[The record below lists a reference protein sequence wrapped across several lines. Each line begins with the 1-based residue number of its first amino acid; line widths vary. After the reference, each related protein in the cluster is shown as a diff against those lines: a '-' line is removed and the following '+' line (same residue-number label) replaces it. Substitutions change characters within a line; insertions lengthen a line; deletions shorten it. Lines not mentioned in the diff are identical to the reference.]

1 MKKKF
6 LALVMTLSMVLSLVP
21 MTALAAEGSQAGQ
34 TLTAAE
40 GQTENA
46 ATNGDDQKDDSTTGG
61 DNSTGGA
68 ATEEETTKKNPI
80 VEVEGVKY
88 DISSGDA
95 IVVGCEK
102 DVGELTIPKTISFE
116 GTDYKVTKVVH
127 GLQNNSTLRSVNIQA
142 EITTLDNSIFLND
155 TELTSVTLPDSLK
168 IIETA
173 AFENCASLTQ
183 IDLPEGLEVIKNS
196 VFVGTAI
203 EEITLPSTLKELQSS
218 AFNSVTTLKTVD
230 FNNAGTSVGEK
241 CFQGCNALETVSN
254 TENIT
259 ELGDYAFGSDHQG
272 YNNVNVHCQ
281 SLTGEIKLNSVTKIG
296 KAAFKNCTALNK
308 VSGLENVTEIPD
320 EAFNYCSRLTSIS
333 GLDNITTIGNNA
345 FSKCSAMVK
354 VDGKYVKTGIT
365 ELEGLQLSNLTS
377 IGVRALD
384 SVKAAFEI
392 NESTFSHLTSLGEG
406 AFYSVSNLT
415 GKLVLPEGIP
425 AVGKDTF
432 RGTGITEAILPDSV
446 QSIGETAFFNC
457 RELVNVQ
464 IGQKGGQSSQLT
476 RIEKGAFAKDNFIT
490 SFVIE
495 ADKADISISTDKVQ
509 LGFNEFDV
517 FPEEVKKIITYTV
530 ASVEGEDIGTG
541 TDLQTAINNA
551 SEDDPVTITATKSFV
566 VKSTVTIPAGKTIT
580 LTGNNITVQPGKNF
594 SGPLFVVEDDANLS
608 LDGTLTYKCQ
618 NLSDGVF
625 AQVKGEMTM
634 NNGTITR
641 ATISSTH
648 TGSGIIDVDH
658 GSFIMKGGLANKI
671 STDAYNSGVVYVHNG
686 GTFSMEGGV
695 ISDVSSTNQDA
706 SPVVIDGG
714 SMTMTDG
721 TISDNVTT
729 NAYTSAGVTVNGN
742 SKFEM
747 SGGIIKNNTGI
758 RGVGVYVRENGAY
771 DEETSAKFEM
781 KGGTISG
788 NVANPLPGH
797 PDINARGAGVY
808 VEDNA
813 EFTMSDGMITE
824 NRATGVVSDPYN
836 YGGMG
841 GGVSTMNKALDGGGR
856 FIMNGGTISKNHATN
871 SGGGVFSGSAPDKVV
886 LSAGYI
892 LDNCAGSNGGGVY
905 VSTPPYGLTIKNALV
920 SNNTA
925 TIMGGGIWSCPT
937 GTIVLGADNAVF
949 DNTASEAG
957 DDIAFLDKESEK
969 SGNFYSTF
977 SNVQLGGGLVT
988 WYNDNFVTGKLGPWG
1003 TCGNYRYDMNDPG
1016 NPIISADNSKGSYSL
1031 RAMVSDDGKML
1042 AKNAAS
1048 LLIQG
1053 NTAQRGGGVG
1063 TNGEVDFSG
1072 ETTPTPV
1079 TSLTVHKVWAGNSGN
1094 YPSTVTVNLVRTK
1107 GEKSQTIATVI
1118 LSENSKDKDGKAWSY
1133 TFSNLDNTYTYTVTE
1148 DEVSGYRTSITKDT
1162 KTEVKTDGG
1171 ETSPDNDLSFTI
1183 TNTRKGGGNSG
1194 GGGSI
1199 TIPDD
1204 VPTGLDLKNHY
1215 GYIIGYPVDYY
1226 TGKPTTDQTKKPVG
1240 PEGKITRAE
1249 VATIYFR
1256 MLTDENRAANWNQV
1270 SGFSDVKS
1278 SAWYNNAISTLTKAG
1293 ILKGYE
1299 DGTFQPNGY
1308 ITRAEFATIAIRF
1321 FSGVY
1326 EGEDLFPDIKGH
1338 WAEDYINNAAN
1349 KGLVKGYED
1358 GTFGPDRYITRAEAV
1373 TLVNRTLNRHPH
1385 NDGLHKDMLVWPDNM
1400 DTSKWYYADMQEA
1413 TNSHEPDKNKSTAD
1427 KEYWGKMLPIR
1438 DWEALE
1444 KEWSNANSAPGEGEV
1459 V

>member
-68 ATEEETTKKNPI
+68 TTEEKTTKKNPI
-80 VEVEGVKY
+80 VEGVKY
-88 DISSGDA
+88 DISSGYA
-95 IVVGCEK
+95 IVVGCEEG
-102 DVGELTIPKTISFE
+102 VEELTIPKTIRVDGKE
-116 GTDYKVTKVVH
+116 YNVTKVVH

-155 TELTSVTLPDSLK
+155 KSLTSVTLPDTLK
-168 IIETA
+168 TIETA
-173 AFENCASLTQ
+173 AFENCASLTE

-203 EEITLPSTLKELQSS
+203 EKITLPSTLKELQSS

-241 CFQGCNALETVSN
+241 CFQGCNALETVGN

-259 ELGDYAFGSDHQG
+259 ELGDYAFGSDRQG
-272 YNNVNVHCQ
+272 YNGVNLHCQ

-308 VSGLENVTEIPD
+308 VSGLENVTEIPN
-320 EAFNYCSRLTSIS
+320 EAFNSCSRLTSIS
-333 GLDNITTIGNNA
+333 GLDNITTIGDNA

-365 ELEGLQLSNLTS
+365 ELDGLQLSNLTS

-406 AFYSVSNLT
+406 AFSQVSGMAGPLT
-415 GKLVLPEGIP
+415 LPEGITS
-425 AVGKDTF
+425 VGTATF
-432 RGTGITEAILPDSV
+432 LGTSITEVNLPNSI
-446 QSIGETAFFNC
+446 QSIGERAFISC
-457 RELVNVQ
+457 TQLTSVQ
-464 IGQKGGQSSQLT
+464 IGQKDGQSSELQ
-476 RIEKGAFAKDNFIT
+476 RIEWAAFGRDTAIQ
-490 SFVIE
+490 SVIIE
-495 ADKADISISTDKVQ
+495 AAKSDVEISTTTKNGVTT
-509 LGFNEFDV
+509 
-517 FPEEVKKIITYTV
+517 FPAGVEQYIHYTV
-530 ASVEGEDIGTG
+530 ESIEDDTVND
-541 TDLQTAINNA
+541 THALQTAIDNAENNA
-551 SEDDPVTITATKSFV
+551 IITATKSFLIKNAV
-566 VKSTVTIPAGKTIT
+566 TVPAGKNIT
-580 LTGNNITVQPGKNF
+580 LTGANITVQPEKTV
-594 SGPLFVVEDDANLS
+594 SGPLFTVEKDATLC
-608 LDGTLTYKCQ
+608 LDGTITYKCQ
-618 NLSDGVF
+618 NLANGVF
-625 AQVKGEMTM
+625 AQVKGDLILK
-634 NNGTITR
+634 NGTISR
-641 ATISSTH
+641 LSSGKTN
-648 TGSGIIDVDH
+648 TGVIDVDG
-658 GSFIMKGGLANKI
+658 GSFTMKGGTISDITASGANFG
-671 STDAYNSGVVYVHNG
+671 AVYIHKNDTYG
-686 GTFSMEGGV
+686 TYGTFSMEDGT
-695 ISDVSSTNQDA
+695 ISKFKSTNQYA
-706 SPVVIDGG
+706 GPVVVNGG
-714 SMTMTDG
+714 SMTMSGGRIDGNTATEFNSAGGVLVNTDSTFTMTGGTISNNGAKRGGGVLVRENGQFTMTDG
-721 TISDNVTT
+721 TISGNTAQVQYSGIDKPNAGGGGVFVEHNASFDMENGTITDNTT
-729 NAYTSAGVTVNGN
+729 N
-742 SKFEM
+742 
-747 SGGIIKNNTGI
+747 
-758 RGVGVYVRENGAY
+758 
-771 DEETSAKFEM
+771 
-781 KGGTISG
+781 
-788 NVANPLPGH
+788 
-797 PDINARGAGVY
+797 
-808 VEDNA
+808 
-813 EFTMSDGMITE
+813 
-824 NRATGVVSDPYN
+824 
-836 YGGMG
+836 GMG
-841 GGVSTMNKALDGGGR
+841 GGVATAVLNESDETGGGQ
-856 FIMNGGTISKNHATN
+856 FHMTGGTISRNKA
-871 SGGGVFSGSAPDKVV
+871 SCGGGVYSWSKTDRVV
-886 LSAGYI
+886 LEGGNIVNNTAY
-892 LDNCAGSNGGGVY
+892 NQGGGVY
-905 VSTPPYGLTIKNALV
+905 VSTSPYGLTIKNALITD
-920 SNNTA
+920 NTA
-925 TIMGGGIWSCPT
+925 TIMGGGVWACPT
-937 GTIVLGADNAVF
+937 GTVTLGTDSAVF
-949 DNTASEAG
+949 DNTAEKAG
-957 DDIAFLDKESEK
+957 DDIALLNKNE
-969 SGNFYSTF
+969 GYYSTF
-977 SNVQLGGGLVT
+977 SNEQLGGGLVT
-988 WYNDNFVTGKLGPWG
+988 WYKDNSVTGNQSQWG
-1003 TCGNYRYDMNDPG
+1003 SNGDYRYDANDPG
-1016 NPIISADNSKGSYSL
+1016 NPVISATNSMSSYSL
-1031 RAMVSDDGKML
+1031 KAVVSNDGKSL
-1042 AKNAAS
+1042 AKNAAK
-1048 LLIQG
+1048 LFIQG

-1063 TNGEVDFSG
+1063 TNGEINFSG
-1072 ETTPTPV
+1072 ANTPENPISV
-1079 TSLTVHKVWAGNSGN
+1079 TVHKVWSGNNGN
-1094 YPSTVTVNLVRTK
+1094 YPSTVKVNLVRTK
-1107 GEKSQTIATVI
+1107 DDKSQTIATVI
-1118 LSENSKDKDGKAWSY
+1118 LSEKSKDKEDTKEEKGQTWSY
-1133 TFSNLDNTYTYTVTE
+1133 IFSNLDDSYTYTVTE
-1148 DEVSGYRTSITKDT
+1148 DEVPGYRTNITKN
-1162 KTEVKTDGG
+1162 TEGNNLT
-1171 ETSPDNDLSFTI
+1171 FTI
-1183 TNTRKGGGNSG
+1183 TNTRKGGGGSG
-1194 GGGSI
+1194 GGGTV

-1226 TGKPTTDQTKKPVG
+1226 TGKPTTDQTKKPVR

-1278 SAWYNNAISTLTKAG
+1278 SAWYNNAISTLTRAG

-1299 DGTFQPNGY
+1299 DGTFQPDGY

-1385 NDGLHKDMLVWPDNM
+1385 NDGLHQDMLRWPDNM

-1413 TNSHEPDKNKSTAD
+1413 TNSHEPDKNKTTAD